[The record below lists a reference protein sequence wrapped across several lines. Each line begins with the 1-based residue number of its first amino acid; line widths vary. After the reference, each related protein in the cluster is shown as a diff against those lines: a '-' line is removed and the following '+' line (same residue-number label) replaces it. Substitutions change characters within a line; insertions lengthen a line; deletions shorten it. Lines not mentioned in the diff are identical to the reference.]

1 MNRREFLR
9 QALITAGTATI
20 FSAGLTLPVRA
31 ADGSVKL
38 AVKET
43 RFKFREPLVRRS
55 RTDAII
61 IHHVGGTD
69 QEVPAAKIHQWHL
82 ANKWTGIG
90 YHYVIHK
97 DGTVER
103 GRPMNA
109 VGAHCYEH
117 NHNTVGICFAGD
129 YERAVPTDA
138 ALASGT
144 VLMAYICKTYGIK
157 PGAKTILGHRD
168 LSGTLCPGRNLYRQ
182 LGNIRT
188 GIAKYC

>member
-1 MNRREFLR
+1 MR

-82 ANKWTGIG
+82 ANKWAGIG

-109 VGAHCYEH
+109 VGAHCYA
-117 NHNTVGICFAGD
+117 F
-129 YERAVPTDA
+129 
-138 ALASGT
+138 
-144 VLMAYICKTYGIK
+144 VLPAIMNGRYR
-157 PGAKTILGHRD
+157 LMR
-168 LSGTLCPGRNLYRQ
+168 LSHPGRFSWPIYVRSTALNPEQR
-182 LGNIRT
+182 RFS
-188 GIAKYC
+188 GIVI